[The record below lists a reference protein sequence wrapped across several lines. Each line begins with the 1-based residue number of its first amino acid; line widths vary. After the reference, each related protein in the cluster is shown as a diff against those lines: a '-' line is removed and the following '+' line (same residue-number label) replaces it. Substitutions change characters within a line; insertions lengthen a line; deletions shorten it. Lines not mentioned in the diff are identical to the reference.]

1 MYRRE
6 LLDDNSPP
14 NYLIRQTEVKSLPA
28 PSLLIIF
35 HLNLSHMK
43 MAFALCSAALLLVA
57 PLAYTQDKET
67 EEQLKEA
74 AESAEKMSVNMPD
87 VQKLLDEN
95 AKEDA
100 AEESAAQTAAKTATE
115 TTDIAKSGP
124 SASSTATPV
133 DLPAGSAKGSLTF
146 DGATAELKF
155 ASAFTDQKDD
165 RKPVVL
171 LVTDKKLPIEKWTSE
186 FDMMLDHTKWSG
198 LAFFVDKD
206 GTTYRT
212 DVHTNGRQT
221 SVAGIF
227 DIKIDNPKSKDLT
240 GTAKTTS
247 NAKEDKVD
255 VAFHAT
261 LK

>member
-1 MYRRE
+1 
-6 LLDDNSPP
+6 
-14 NYLIRQTEVKSLPA
+14 
-28 PSLLIIF
+28 
-35 HLNLSHMK
+35 MK
-43 MAFALCSAALLLVA
+43 TAFALCSAALLVVA

-74 AESAEKMSVNMPD
+74 AEAAKKMGVNVPD
-87 VQKLLDEN
+87 IQKLLDES

-100 AEESAAQTAAKTATE
+100 AEESSAQTTAKTATE
-115 TTDIAKSGP
+115 KTDTAKSGP
-124 SASSTATPV
+124 SASSAAAPAGVTV
-133 DLPAGSAKGSLTF
+133 DLPPGSAKGSLTF

-186 FDMMLDHTKWSG
+186 FDMMRDHTKWSG

-206 GTTYRT
+206 GAIYRT

-227 DIKIDNPKSKDLT
+227 DVKIDNPKSKDLT
-240 GTAKTTS
+240 GTAKTTAS
-247 NAKEDKVD
+247 AKEDKVD
-255 VAFHAT
+255 VAFHAR

>member
-1 MYRRE
+1 
-6 LLDDNSPP
+6 
-14 NYLIRQTEVKSLPA
+14 
-28 PSLLIIF
+28 
-35 HLNLSHMK
+35 MK
-43 MAFALCSAALLLVA
+43 MALALCSGALLMVA

-74 AESAEKMSVNMPD
+74 AEAAKKMGVNMPD

-100 AEESAAQTAAKTATE
+100 AEKSATQTAAKTATE
-115 TTDIAKSGP
+115 KTDIAKSGP
-124 SASSTATPV
+124 SASPAATPAGVTV
-133 DLPAGSAKGSLTF
+133 DLPAGSAEGSLTF

-155 ASAFTDQKDD
+155 ASAFIDQKDD

-171 LVTDKKLPIEKWTSE
+171 LLTDKKLPIEKWTSE

-206 GTTYRT
+206 GTIYRT
-212 DVHTNGRQT
+212 DVHANGRQT

-240 GTAKTTS
+240 GTVKTTS

>member
-1 MYRRE
+1 
-6 LLDDNSPP
+6 
-14 NYLIRQTEVKSLPA
+14 
-28 PSLLIIF
+28 
-35 HLNLSHMK
+35 
-43 MAFALCSAALLLVA
+43 MAFALCGAALLGVA

-74 AESAEKMSVNMPD
+74 AEAAKKMGVNMPD
-87 VQKLLDEN
+87 IQKLLDEN

-100 AEESAAQTAAKTATE
+100 AEESSAQTTAKTATE
-115 TTDIAKSGP
+115 KTDIAQFGP
-124 SASSTATPV
+124 SASSPATPAGVTV

-155 ASAFTDQKDD
+155 ASAFIDQKDD

-171 LVTDKKLPIEKWTSE
+171 LVTDKKLPTEKWTSE

-198 LAFFVDKD
+198 LAFFLDKD
-206 GTTYRT
+206 GTIYRT
-212 DVHTNGRQT
+212 DVNANGWQT
-221 SVAGIF
+221 RVAGIF
-227 DIKIDNPKSKDLT
+227 DSKIDTPQSKDLT

-247 NAKEDKVD
+247 NAKEDKID

>member
-1 MYRRE
+1 
-6 LLDDNSPP
+6 
-14 NYLIRQTEVKSLPA
+14 
-28 PSLLIIF
+28 
-35 HLNLSHMK
+35 MK
-43 MAFALCSAALLLVA
+43 MALALCSAALLVVA

-87 VQKLLDEN
+87 VQKPLDEN

-155 ASAFTDQKDD
+155 ASAFTD
-165 RKPVVL
+165 
-171 LVTDKKLPIEKWTSE
+171 
-186 FDMMLDHTKWSG
+186 
-198 LAFFVDKD
+198 
-206 GTTYRT
+206 
-212 DVHTNGRQT
+212 
-221 SVAGIF
+221 
-227 DIKIDNPKSKDLT
+227 
-240 GTAKTTS
+240 
-247 NAKEDKVD
+247 
-255 VAFHAT
+255 
-261 LK
+261 

>member
-1 MYRRE
+1 
-6 LLDDNSPP
+6 
-14 NYLIRQTEVKSLPA
+14 
-28 PSLLIIF
+28 
-35 HLNLSHMK
+35 MK
-43 MAFALCSAALLLVA
+43 MTFALCSAALLMVA

-74 AESAEKMSVNMPD
+74 VEAAKKMGVNTPN
-87 VQKLLDEN
+87 VQNLLDEN

-100 AEESAAQTAAKTATE
+100 TKQSLPQTAVKAAPEK
-115 TTDIAKSGP
+115 TDIAKSGP
-124 SASSTATPV
+124 NASSAAVPAGVTV

-155 ASAFTDQKDD
+155 ASAFIDQKDD

-206 GTTYRT
+206 GTIYRT

-227 DIKIDNPKSKDLT
+227 DVKIDNPKSKDLS
-240 GTAKTTS
+240 GTAKTTGS
-247 NAKEDKVD
+247 AKEDKLD
-255 VAFHAT
+255 VAFHAA

>member
-1 MYRRE
+1 
-6 LLDDNSPP
+6 
-14 NYLIRQTEVKSLPA
+14 
-28 PSLLIIF
+28 
-35 HLNLSHMK
+35 MK
-43 MAFALCSAALLLVA
+43 TAFALCSAALLVVT
-57 PLAYTQDKET
+57 PLAHTQDKET

-74 AESAEKMSVNMPD
+74 AEAAKKMGVNMPD
-87 VQKLLDEN
+87 IQKLLDEN

-100 AEESAAQTAAKTATE
+100 AEESSAQTTAKTAAE
-115 TTDIAKSGP
+115 KTDIAKSGP
-124 SASSTATPV
+124 SASSPATPAGVTV

-146 DGATAELKF
+146 DSATAELKF
-155 ASAFTDQKDD
+155 ASAFIDQKDD
-165 RKPVVL
+165 RKPVVV

-198 LAFFVDKD
+198 LAFFLDKD
-206 GTTYRT
+206 GTIYRT

>member
-1 MYRRE
+1 
-6 LLDDNSPP
+6 
-14 NYLIRQTEVKSLPA
+14 
-28 PSLLIIF
+28 
-35 HLNLSHMK
+35 MK
-43 MAFALCSAALLLVA
+43 MALALCSAALLVVA

-74 AESAEKMSVNMPD
+74 AEAAKKMGVNMPD

-100 AEESAAQTAAKTATE
+100 AEESPAQTTAKTATE
-115 TTDIAKSGP
+115 SGP
-124 SASSTATPV
+124 AATPAGVTV

-155 ASAFTDQKDD
+155 ASAFIDQKDD

-171 LVTDKKLPIEKWTSE
+171 LLTDKKLPIEKWTSE

-206 GTTYRT
+206 GTIYRT
-212 DVHTNGRQT
+212 DVHANGRQT

-240 GTAKTTS
+240 GTVKTTS
-247 NAKEDKVD
+247 NTKEDKVD

>member
-1 MYRRE
+1 
-6 LLDDNSPP
+6 
-14 NYLIRQTEVKSLPA
+14 
-28 PSLLIIF
+28 
-35 HLNLSHMK
+35 MK
-43 MAFALCSAALLLVA
+43 TAFALCSAALLVVT
-57 PLAYTQDKET
+57 PLAHTQDKET

-74 AESAEKMSVNMPD
+74 AEAAKKMGVNMPD
-87 VQKLLDEN
+87 IQKLLDEN

-100 AEESAAQTAAKTATE
+100 AEESSAQTTAKTAAE
-115 TTDIAKSGP
+115 KTDIAKSGP
-124 SASSTATPV
+124 SASSPATPAGVTV

-146 DGATAELKF
+146 DSATAELKF
-155 ASAFTDQKDD
+155 ASAFIDQKDD
-165 RKPVVL
+165 RKPVVV

-198 LAFFVDKD
+198 LAFFLDKD
-206 GTTYRT
+206 GTIYRT

-247 NAKEDKVD
+247 NAKEDKVG

>member
-1 MYRRE
+1 
-6 LLDDNSPP
+6 
-14 NYLIRQTEVKSLPA
+14 
-28 PSLLIIF
+28 
-35 HLNLSHMK
+35 MK
-43 MAFALCSAALLLVA
+43 TALALCSAALLVVA
-57 PLAYTQDKET
+57 PPAYTQDKET

-74 AESAEKMSVNMPD
+74 AEAAKKMGVNMPD

-100 AEESAAQTAAKTATE
+100 AEESPAQTAAKTATE
-115 TTDIAKSGP
+115 SGP
-124 SASSTATPV
+124 AATPAGVTV

-155 ASAFTDQKDD
+155 ASAFIDQKDD

-171 LVTDKKLPIEKWTSE
+171 LLTDKKLPIEKWTSE